1 MKVELVKKTTLL
13 EGTWLYIKVNDFTA
27 KAFRGT
33 ELEAA
38 IAAYDEYVEILKG
51 RDMNAVQEVVVLKQD
66 NI

>member
-13 EGTWLYIKVNDFTA
+13 EGTWLYLKVNDFTA
-27 KAFRGT
+27 RAFREN

-38 IAAYDEYVEILKG
+38 TAAYNEYVEILKN

>member
-13 EGTWLYIKVNDFTA
+13 EGTWIYLKVNDFPIR
-27 KAFRGT
+27 AFLET

-38 IAAYDEYVEILKG
+38 NAAYNEYMEILKN